1 MLMSV
6 RAHRLSCLGVAL
18 LACGTAGAAET
29 DFLPIRFHGP
39 AAPAADADTVAIRFH
54 QLDAVDPTEEARSRE
69 IQSRDMPGHG
79 SPGAL
84 RASAPPAPEDSTYLL
99 PAQPAKTSSKDKT
112 SGLGRKDDSTAG
124 GRREL
129 KLGGDDSD
137 SSDSGSG
144 WGWLADSVYDGR
156 PDPRED
162 STRRGGGPL
171 TGGPAGQPSS
181 DLVDDGAVEI
191 IPLPPPA
198 SESRWSSWR
207 DTRPG
212 GSADRSVF
220 GSSDRLGGS
229 ATPKVDLGS
238 RRSSG
243 GGPSPFVL
251 TPPPAFA
258 PAPQPLVTP
267 PALLGDGPGTRANAL
282 APPPASSRQPP
293 PASRAGSS
301 SPFDRKSPFDR

>member
-1 MLMSV
+1 MSV

-29 DFLPIRFHGP
+29 DWLPIRFHGP

-54 QLDAVDPTEEARSRE
+54 QLDVVDPTEEARSRE

-79 SPGAL
+79 NSGDL
-84 RASAPPAPEDSTYLL
+84 RASAPPAPADSTYLI
-99 PAQPAKTSSKDKT
+99 PTQPAKTSSKDKT
-112 SGLGRKDDSTAG
+112 SGLGRKDDSMAG
-124 GRREL
+124 GRRDR

-162 STRRGGGPL
+162 STRRGGGLL
-171 TGGPAGQPSS
+171 TGGPAVQPAS
-181 DLVDDGAVEI
+181 DRVDDGAVEI
-191 IPLPPPA
+191 IPIPSSA
-198 SESRWSSWR
+198 SDSRWSSWR
-207 DTRPG
+207 DARPG
-212 GSADRSVF
+212 GTAERSAF

-238 RRSSG
+238 RRSSALG
-243 GGPSPFVL
+243 SPSFIL

-258 PAPQPLVTP
+258 PAPQPQTPP
-267 PALLGDGPGTRANAL
+267 PALLGDGWGTRASPL
-282 APPPASSRQPP
+282 VSPPASIRQSP
-293 PASRAGSS
+293 PASRGGST